1 MFTILTIALVLLA
14 VTAIVVDPVIAE
26 YQRGKKIYNAEL
38 GKRFVS
44 DYTLPIPII
53 NDSYHLFLYYL
64 RLHEQELKSLT
75 KWNELV
81 NLIECNFDGKPHRFL
96 EEFYSNREKIVQWF
110 HNNPAQLAF
119 NSMDMNRFAVPN
131 QPNVTSKNIYNGE
144 AVGKKF
150 ISVDLNKANYQA
162 MKYVNPDLVAN
173 TSTYAEFIE
182 SFGFSEAMTRYF
194 IESKYLRQVVFGQSN
209 PKRQVTVE
217 TYMTYKVWELWQH
230 LYQNM
235 EIVSFSNDEFVL
247 RVPEGTSQRLL
258 NNITK
263 DFVGEVKL
271 ALRIDVKVKVFTV
284 DQWNL
289 IPKGHNR
296 HTITFFGRNVMDG
309 PDENEVKTELMCLP
323 LNYLAIATKLMHGQ
337 RVTKADKLFPY
348 EKHKAQL
355 CETFKL
361 VKGKWPFDGKNKK
374 KKN

>member
-14 VTAIVVDPVIAE
+14 MAAIVVDPVVTE

-44 DYTLPIPII
+44 DYALPIPII
-53 NDSYHLFLYYL
+53 NDSYRLFLYYL
-64 RLHEQELKSLT
+64 RLHEQEFKSLT
-75 KWNELV
+75 KWKELM
-81 NLIECNFDGKPHRFL
+81 NLIEHNFDGKPHRFL
-96 EEFYSNREKIVQWF
+96 KEFYSNREKIVQWF

-119 NSMDMNRFAVPN
+119 NSMDMNRFAVSN
-131 QPNVTSKNIYNGE
+131 RPNVTSKNIYNGE

-173 TSTYAEFIE
+173 TNTYAEFIE
-182 SFGFSEAMTRYF
+182 SFGFSEAMTHYF
-194 IESKYLRQVVFGQSN
+194 IDSKYLRQVVFGQSN
-209 PKRQVTVE
+209 PKRQVIVE
-217 TYMTYKVWELWQH
+217 TYMTYKVWERWQD
-230 LYQNM
+230 LYQNA

-258 NNITK
+258 HNIAK
-263 DFVGEVKL
+263 DFVEEVKT

-296 HTITFFGRNVMDG
+296 HAVTFFGRNVMDG

-323 LNYLAIATKLMHGQ
+323 LNYRAIATKLMRGQ
-337 RVTKADKLFPY
+337 RVTKTDKLFPY

-361 VKGKWPFDGKNKK
+361 VKGKWPFEGKDKK
-374 KKN
+374 KKG